1 MTLPATVVTTFVR
14 KISPLLSIGKMENKG
29 QPTNLDDFLDAE
41 YDSKDI
47 DLEGSIRQRLS
58 VDYDEDD
65 DGYFAAKVNE
75 APPGKVP
82 LPKAAGEKEN
92 EKKMLERRKGLHN
105 TNFVL
110 ACTRGQIDKV
120 RALLQHEDTDI
131 NFREDINLFSPL
143 HACVINGHYKVLRAL
158 LKLKNVDT
166 EIYDRVGWTPI
177 MYAARHDEADCVA
190 LLLEHP
196 ANANATTTTGK
207 TALILSS
214 ERGHYSCVKLLCE
227 YSGTNLYHKD
237 KTFNMNAL
245 EWAQKK
251 GRRAVVNYLKMVFAG
266 ESEKQGDDNRGN
278 GL

>member
-1 MTLPATVVTTFVR
+1 MEFWNGEMHTKNKVVTDRIPTQR
-14 KISPLLSIGKMENKG
+14 LLLSGSSIMNIINWTVKE
-29 QPTNLDDFLDAE
+29 E
-41 YDSKDI
+41 Y
-47 DLEGSIRQRLS
+47 
-58 VDYDEDD
+58 
-65 DGYFAAKVNE
+65 
-75 APPGKVP
+75 
-82 LPKAAGEKEN
+82 
-92 EKKMLERRKGLHN
+92 
-105 TNFVL
+105 
-110 ACTRGQIDKV
+110 
-120 RALLQHEDTDI
+120 
-131 NFREDINLFSPL
+131 
-143 HACVINGHYKVLRAL
+143 YKVLRAL

-278 GL
+278 GLWA

>member
-1 MTLPATVVTTFVR
+1 MD
-14 KISPLLSIGKMENKG
+14 KKG
-29 QPTNLDDFLDAE
+29 QPTNVDDFLEAD
-41 YDSKDI
+41 YDSKALADEKI

-65 DGYFAAKVNE
+65 DGYFAIKVNE

-82 LPKAAGEKEN
+82 LPKAVEEKE
-92 EKKMLERRKGLHN
+92 KDAKLLERRRGLHN

-110 ACTRGQIDKV
+110 ACTRGQIGKV
-120 RALLQHEDTDI
+120 RTFLQHEDTDI

-143 HACVINGHYKVLRAL
+143 HACVINGHYKVLKSL
-158 LKLKNVDT
+158 LKVENVDT

-177 MYAARHDEADCVA
+177 MYAARHNEADCVA

-196 ANANATTTTGK
+196 ANANAITTTGK

-214 ERGHYSCVKLLCE
+214 ERGHYRCTKLLCE
-227 YSGTNLYHKD
+227 YPGTDLYHKD

-245 EWAQKK
+245 DWAQKK
-251 GRRAVVNYLKMVFAG
+251 GRLAVVNYLKMVFAG
-266 ESEKQGDDNRGN
+266 ESEKQKDDNQGN
-278 GL
+278 TSKK